1 MQFAGLDVQ
10 ILNYTIDRWDPQWWS
25 LSLSLKNGTVVGL
38 PTTGYWPY
46 SGDSGVAGVT
56 GPIHDAGTFS
66 VSDVTEKAIDSS
78 LNLTGLPPAGSVVF
92 FDNPSPTHNYS
103 LPGYKLLGTSRDI
116 DAATDIPEIG
126 NLTNPHWQSAKTLN
140 FTTLKTMGVS
150 AVIAS
155 WVNTSDDD
163 AALQFLPNDGAPGN
177 GSIHY
182 DVPSLYVGNST
193 GELIRGL
200 VANNEVDTAT
210 VVLNAPS
217 YEVSSHTVISH
228 LSGTASTND
237 TVIIYTHSQLLIL
250 MSTA

>member
-1 MQFAGLDVQ
+1 MIILIPLLASWFLVEAATTAPTLTQFDQQRFHDRLWQTNLRGPRWTGNDNQNTLTSLVAQSMQFAGLDVQ

-25 LSLSLKNGTVVGL
+25 LSLSLKNGTIVGL

-116 DAATDIPEIG
+116 DAATDIPE
-126 NLTNPHWQSAKTLN
+126 
-140 FTTLKTMGVS
+140 V
-150 AVIAS
+150 
-155 WVNTSDDD
+155 
-163 AALQFLPNDGAPGN
+163 
-177 GSIHY
+177 
-182 DVPSLYVGNST
+182 
-193 GELIRGL
+193 
-200 VANNEVDTAT
+200 TAFFR
-210 VVLNAPS
+210 
-217 YEVSSHTVISH
+217 
-228 LSGTASTND
+228 
-237 TVIIYTHSQLLIL
+237 
-250 MSTA
+250 MFC